1 MRKSTE
7 NNINEAYENIKQYL
21 DDEESTKDLREMCQ
35 NCEKYCGEQHDFEEC
50 EDLICF
56 KFWLAYEYLEWSNG
70 YGG

>member
-1 MRKSTE
+1 MRESTE

-21 DDEESTKDLREMCQ
+21 DDEESTKDLRKMCQ

-50 EDLICF
+50 KDLICF

-70 YGG
+70 YD